1 MLSFVQRR
9 FAGGGWSPGD
19 NHSFRQLTVKVKPGE
34 NSDPLVALR
43 KVRTFA
49 KRHRI
54 IAKTFQYSYY
64 ELPTDRRM
72 REASERAYFTKFD
85 YLSYCRRVVN
95 YSMKNNLLMRTSIA
109 DGDENR
115 LLKLCPKVTT
125 ETKSDGMSPEEIRN
139 MADAFYSQPIRNTSY
154 IALCSIVRH
163 LPYHPGKPGNPE
175 SNRLFSLVV

>member
-34 NSDPLVALR
+34 GSDPMVALR
-43 KVRTFA
+43 RVRSFA
-49 KRHRI
+49 KRHKI

-72 REASERAYFTKFD
+72 REASERVYFTKFE
-85 YLSYCRRVVN
+85 YLSYCRRVIN
-95 YSMKNNLLMRTSIA
+95 YSLKNNLLMRTSIS

-115 LLKLCPKVTT
+115 LLKLCPRVTSD
-125 ETKSDGMSPEEIRN
+125 TKSDGMSPAEIRS
-139 MADAFYSQPIRNTSY
+139 MADAFYSMDSSTNSYTS
-154 IALCSIVRH
+154 LCSSIAGTTLVTK
-163 LPYHPGKPGNPE
+163 LPLLSYSTTGC
-175 SNRLFSLVV
+175 LV